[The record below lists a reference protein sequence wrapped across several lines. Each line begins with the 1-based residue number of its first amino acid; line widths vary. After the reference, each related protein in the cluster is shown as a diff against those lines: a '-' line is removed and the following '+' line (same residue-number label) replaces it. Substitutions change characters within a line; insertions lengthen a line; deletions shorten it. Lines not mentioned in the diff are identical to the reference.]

1 MFKKKNRK
9 IIGHPRVSHWFLLI
23 VLLGQISM
31 SVIRLTSELY
41 TRLIDLTGNENLFWG
56 FPFFEWSYRL
66 VCRMAP
72 KGILVSDITA
82 VILCLLLAILIYQIR
97 CQINALLAL
106 TSLLIL
112 GLSDITLTVV
122 AFFTNTSVGITAVAS
137 VFNSRITFIL
147 MIVYLSQTLIGI
159 WGIWLF
165 TRLFITKMAFK
176 PIAFSKRHLYL
187 IINLWGLILSNY
199 LELRSPSEPTFNLF
213 YFITLFF
220 IFDLMIGVFINLK
233 TAQTVRQKD
242 YLILLLV
249 LLVGLPL
256 QRYHFQFSNVLI
268 IITLAQYLIK
278 SRQISANEKASNS

>member
-41 TRLIDLTGNENLFWG
+41 TNLINLTGNENLFWG
-56 FPFFEWSYRL
+56 FPFFEWSYSI
-66 VCRMAP
+66 VSIMGT
-72 KGILVSDITA
+72 KGILVANMTA
-82 VILCLLLAILIYQIR
+82 VLLCLLLAILIYQIK
-97 CQINALLAL
+97 CQINTSLAL
-106 TSLLIL
+106 ASLLIL
-112 GLSDITLTVV
+112 GLPDITLTLI
-122 AFFTNTSVGITAVAS
+122 ALFANLSAGITAVAS
-137 VFNSRITFIL
+137 FFNPQITFIL
-147 MIVYLSQTLIGI
+147 IFVYLSQILIGI

-165 TRLFITKMAFK
+165 TRLFIIEMTFK
-176 PIAFSKRHLYL
+176 PTPFSKRHLYL

-199 LELRSPSEPTFNLF
+199 LELSTQSGPAFNLF

-220 IFDLMIGVFINLK
+220 KFALMIGVFINRK
-233 TAQTVRQKD
+233 PAQTVRQKG

-278 SRQISANEKASNS
+278 SRQISANEKAINS

>member
-1 MFKKKNRK
+1 MFKKKNWK

-31 SVIRLTSELY
+31 SVIRLTGELY
-41 TRLIDLTGNENLFWG
+41 TSLINLTGNENLFWG
-56 FPFFEWSYRL
+56 FSFFESSYSI
-66 VCRMAP
+66 VSIMGT
-72 KGILVSDITA
+72 KGILVANMTA
-82 VILCLLLAILIYQIR
+82 VLLCLLLAILIYQIR
-97 CQINALLAL
+97 CQINASLAL

-122 AFFTNTSVGITAVAS
+122 AFFTNTSVGITAVGS
-137 VFNSRITFIL
+137 VFNSRIIFIL
-147 MIVYLSQTLIGI
+147 MLVYLSQTLIGI

-165 TRLFITKMAFK
+165 TRLFITKTAFK

-199 LELRSPSEPTFNLF
+199 LKLSAPSGPAFNLF

-220 IFDLMIGVFINLK
+220 KFALMIGVFINRNP
-233 TAQTVRQKD
+233 AQTVRQKG
-242 YLILLLV
+242 YLIFLLV

>member
-1 MFKKKNRK
+1 MFKKKNWK
-9 IIGHPRVSHWFLLI
+9 IISHPRVSHWFLLI
-23 VLLGQISM
+23 ILLGQISM

-56 FPFFEWSYRL
+56 FPFFEWSYSI
-66 VCRMAP
+66 VSIMGT
-72 KGILVSDITA
+72 KGILVAHITA

-97 CQINALLAL
+97 CQINASLAL

-122 AFFTNTSVGITAVAS
+122 AFFTNTSVGVTAVAS

-147 MIVYLSQTLIGI
+147 MLVYLSQTLIGI

-199 LELRSPSEPTFNLF
+199 LEPTFNLF